1 MSLPPVLGAPLRRDN
16 HFEHSYFYLKN
27 ISTGFSA
34 LPGGIKSMSAGQRP
48 LCPAGH
54 LPHKGEIDSRHCL
67 RQLST
72 LQE

>member
-34 LPGGIKSMSAGQRP
+34 LPGGIKSTSAGQRP

-54 LPHKGEIDSRHCL
+54 LPTRGRSAVATAFAK
-67 RQLST
+67 LST

>member
-34 LPGGIKSMSAGQRP
+34 NIAGFRSCGKPSFGGAGAKLRRGDPGIHA
-48 LCPAGH
+48 A
-54 LPHKGEIDSRHCL
+54 
-67 RQLST
+67 T
-72 LQE
+72 LAKECSGSG